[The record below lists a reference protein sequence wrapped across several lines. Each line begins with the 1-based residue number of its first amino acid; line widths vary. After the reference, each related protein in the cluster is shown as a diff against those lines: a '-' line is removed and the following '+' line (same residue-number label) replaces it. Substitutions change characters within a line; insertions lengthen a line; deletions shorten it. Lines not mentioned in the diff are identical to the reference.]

1 MSNKTGNWN
10 ATKGVMYSPDSF
22 EVVGGQENAVNVEF
36 TEEPCSS
43 PSAQTGTL
51 VLTVNTNGN
60 GMTRYDINIG
70 SQRSTGSGKWKDAQQ
85 IKISGL
91 PAGEQSLS
99 AKSCMG
105 DFGGPSYSKGTVGIR
120 PSSVNI
126 PANGTA
132 YADIDCNQGGGS
144 AAKTQVTVVWEAKGC
159 SAAKGGVILG
169 ANKYNIQFGESP
181 SGSVT
186 EEVAPGEYLVL
197 ANIGVRENSGNQVGE
212 WKVPQDHSVS
222 PISLTVTEGKT
233 STVTIKTSCDGSS
246 VDQKGSVTLNWS
258 ATGCDGFQGWV
269 NFNSESCKFGAYSE
283 SGMTG
288 PIGSTTCSISPGSY
302 ILNWGGTGVLLPG
315 EHNWSV
321 PPTTPTIT
329 PKSVT
334 VKAGQNTSVNISTSC
349 DGSSEQCRPVPVTVN
364 LSAQYNNLGTTPG
377 SGGGFKVVGSASVS
391 SASTTDI
398 SVSVSGSVVY
408 VSTTPGSN
416 MNGTQQFSGTLRIPA
431 GQKMSSLVT
440 LKEISNANAGQIMAT
455 AKATPENCVSG
466 VTVNAQQTTNPP
478 SAGDAT
484 IRIYSTADNCINN
497 IISTQINIKGTKS
510 YTGSTPTSTSSY
522 NDVKVAPGTYS
533 LSRGT
538 FTFPQIKNCST
549 SPGPGYIGYKCDC
562 RLLLSPTS
570 VTVKSGQTFPV
581 YAKYTCCGDMLGP
594 TTPEQ
599 PDDEAGKV
607 TVLVNISGV
616 MVNSFYVSVPTLGS
630 FTKPSTVV
638 DGLLPGTYNII
649 ALSGFNFYVKG
660 DPKQYSCNQV
670 STPYKCTYSISPKQ
684 LKIDPGGTATLNI
697 DINVTN
703 N

>member
-233 STVTIKTSCDGSS
+233 STVTIK
-246 VDQKGSVTLNWS
+246 
-258 ATGCDGFQGWV
+258 
-269 NFNSESCKFGAYSE
+269 
-283 SGMTG
+283 
-288 PIGSTTCSISPGSY
+288 P
-302 ILNWGGTGVLLPG
+302 
-315 EHNWSV
+315 
-321 PPTTPTIT
+321 
-329 PKSVT
+329 
-334 VKAGQNTSVNISTSC
+334 
-349 DGSSEQCRPVPVTVN
+349 
-364 LSAQYNNLGTTPG
+364 
-377 SGGGFKVVGSASVS
+377 
-391 SASTTDI
+391 
-398 SVSVSGSVVY
+398 
-408 VSTTPGSN
+408 
-416 MNGTQQFSGTLRIPA
+416 
-431 GQKMSSLVT
+431 LVT
-440 LKEISNANAGQIMAT
+440 A
-455 AKATPENCVSG
+455 
-466 VTVNAQQTTNPP
+466 AQLT
-478 SAGDAT
+478 
-484 IRIYSTADNCINN
+484 R
-497 IISTQINIKGTKS
+497 
-510 YTGSTPTSTSSY
+510 
-522 NDVKVAPGTYS
+522 KV
-533 LSRGT
+533 
-538 FTFPQIKNCST
+538 Q
-549 SPGPGYIGYKCDC
+549 
-562 RLLLSPTS
+562 
-570 VTVKSGQTFPV
+570 
-581 YAKYTCCGDMLGP
+581 
-594 TTPEQ
+594 
-599 PDDEAGKV
+599 
-607 TVLVNISGV
+607 
-616 MVNSFYVSVPTLGS
+616 
-630 FTKPSTVV
+630 
-638 DGLLPGTYNII
+638 
-649 ALSGFNFYVKG
+649 
-660 DPKQYSCNQV
+660 
-670 STPYKCTYSISPKQ
+670 
-684 LKIDPGGTATLNI
+684 
-697 DINVTN
+697 
-703 N
+703 